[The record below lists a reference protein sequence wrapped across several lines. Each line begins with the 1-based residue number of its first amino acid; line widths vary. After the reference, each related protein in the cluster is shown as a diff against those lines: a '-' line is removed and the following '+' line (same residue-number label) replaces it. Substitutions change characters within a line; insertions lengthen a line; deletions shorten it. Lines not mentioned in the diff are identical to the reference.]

1 MYILP
6 KTQNLKV
13 FPVSMKAS
21 AELKLLFVPVTF
33 GSPEESLQTVITWAK
48 NDKQIVNVIKA
59 LRIFFWYR

>member
-1 MYILP
+1 
-6 KTQNLKV
+6 
-13 FPVSMKAS
+13 MKAS
-21 AELKLLFVPVTF
+21 AELKLLSVPVTF